1 MKGQEGKQKPSQGA
15 SAIIYKRG
23 DDGWDQSDEWRGG
36 KGPDPGYILMVE
48 PGRICGPSGLGV
60 Y

>member
-1 MKGQEGKQKPSQGA
+1 MKGQEGKQKPNQGA

-23 DDGWDQSDEWRGG
+23 DDGWDQSDEWSGG
-36 KGPDPGYILMVE
+36 KGPDPGYMLMVE